1 MIATK
6 VTSLDA
12 CERVRQ
18 FSPSVL
24 CNWVGPGEQTLVTLG
39 KR

>member
-1 MIATK
+1 MFNDGTK

-18 FSPSVL
+18 FSPSVFVR
-24 CNWVGPGEQTLVTLG
+24 VGQS
-39 KR
+39 

>member
-1 MIATK
+1 MMATK

-24 CNWVGPGEQTLVTLG
+24 CEWVGPGEQTLVTLG